1 MPPVPPEWKR
11 RAGFLHLREERGWMY
26 NISLLSLPLLRKEAG
41 GASRSGAPEDH
52 REEVND
58 VRLYELT
65 VILNSELEDHKA
77 KTEEIAE
84 VVRGLGAEVEK
95 IDLWG
100 KKQFAYPIRK
110 LHEGFYA
117 LITMKMDPDQI
128 RELDRVLSLQQQVIR
143 HLVVAIDEE

>member
-1 MPPVPPEWKR
+1 MR
-11 RAGFLHLREERGWMY
+11 F
-26 NISLLSLPLLRKEAG
+26 
-41 GASRSGAPEDH
+41 
-52 REEVND
+52 
-58 VRLYELT
+58 YELT
-65 VILNSELEDHKA
+65 VILTLELEDHKA

-110 LHEGFYA
+110 LQEGFYA
-117 LITMKMDPDQI
+117 LITMKMAPKQI
-128 RELDRVLSLQQQVIR
+128 RELDRVLGLQQQVIR